1 MCGVVGVLDADGG
14 VADLCPALAVM
25 RDRGP
30 DGTGS
35 WSAPGVTLGHTRLA
49 TRGGASGAQPLR
61 GSEVVAVVNGEL
73 YDVAPLR
80 AELCARGHRFTTES
94 DCELIV
100 HGWRAWGAGLL
111 PRLRGEFAFVL
122 WDERERE
129 LIAARDRFG
138 VKPLAWSQHD
148 GRLLLASNAKA
159 LLALGVTPR
168 WDETTWQRMLCMQY
182 APIGRTIF
190 QGIQQLPAGHL
201 LRAQGSQVQIERWWT
216 LELPTVR
223 PARDPREAADALRER
238 LDDAVRVRLEADVP
252 IAFQLSGGLDSSA
265 VLAAARH
272 ATTAPLSA
280 FCVAFRDASEEGAH
294 YNKIE
299 AAAEIAEH
307 CGARL
312 HTVEVDDAQIAE
324 HFAPAVIAAEGP
336 AINAHAA
343 AKLLLS
349 RSMRAHGYVV
359 ALTGEGADE
368 VLWGYPHLV
377 VDAGQRPRGAHAAS
391 RGLMLPSEDT
401 ASEGTPTWLRAK
413 IALGALLAPLLR
425 APILCDP
432 RAVIASEIEPSLLR
446 CRSPE
451 QIGAL
456 TWSSY
461 ALEGYILRTLG
472 DPLELAHGIEGRV
485 PFLDHHLFDLA
496 RSLPTELLIRE
507 GVSKW
512 LLREAARLPQVHRA
526 REKHP
531 FVAPP
536 LGPRSLCRIRELVED
551 PSFLDQPMFAP
562 QRVRDLLAKY
572 IHFDAT
578 ARKRYDP
585 ALWMIASLAILQQHY
600 GLRT

>member
-1 MCGVVGVLDADGG
+1 M
-14 VADLCPALAVM
+14 
-25 RDRGP
+25 
-30 DGTGS
+30 
-35 WSAPGVTLGHTRLA
+35 
-49 TRGGASGAQPLR
+49 
-61 GSEVVAVVNGEL
+61 
-73 YDVAPLR
+73 
-80 AELCARGHRFTTES
+80 
-94 DCELIV
+94 
-100 HGWRAWGAGLL
+100 
-111 PRLRGEFAFVL
+111 
-122 WDERERE
+122 
-129 LIAARDRFG
+129 AARFEQARVFAE
-138 VKPLAWSQHD
+138 VAEQASFTRAAE
-148 GRLLLASNAKA
+148 RLGCSKAHASVTVSA
-159 LLALGVTPR
+159 LEAALGVQLLHR
-168 WDETTWQRMLCMQY
+168 TTRRIDLT
-182 APIGRTIF
+182 AAGRAYLDYCR
-190 QGIQQLPAGHL
+190 QLRDTLIEAEHAVSAVGGEVAGT
-201 LRAQGSQVQIERWWT
+201 LRLTMPSSFGEVFLADI
-216 LELPTVR
+216 
-223 PARDPREAADALRER
+223 AREFLREYPG
-238 LDDAVRVRLEADVP
+238 VRLEADVP

-294 YNKIE
+294 YNEIE